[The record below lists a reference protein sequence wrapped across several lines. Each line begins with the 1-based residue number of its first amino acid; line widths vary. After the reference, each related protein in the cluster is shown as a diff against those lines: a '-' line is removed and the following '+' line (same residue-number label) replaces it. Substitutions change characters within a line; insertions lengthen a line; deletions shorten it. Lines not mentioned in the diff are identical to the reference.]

1 MIGTV
6 MPGPLK
12 KLMAMSGL
20 QGMAGS
26 VLGEFAVTFFKGLS
40 QELKDEHHAMKLAWQ
55 QKAEASPKIA
65 SA

>member
-1 MIGTV
+1 MIGTL

-12 KLMAMSGL
+12 KFMAMSGL

-26 VLGEFAVTFFKGLS
+26 VLGEFAVTFFKSLS
-40 QELKDEHHAMKLAWQ
+40 QELKDEHHAMKQAWL
-55 QKAEASPKIA
+55 QKAEATNKIA